1 MMKDLGYFEHVMRS
15 LQQAAEASRGET
27 DAEAA
32 VAHITRIARD
42 VLGDPDSAKGPG
54 ALRPGERDIK
64 VSGIFFA
71 APKRDHLLL
80 FADHGFPAEQRYH
93 RIGITDSRPGH
104 TVRTGEP
111 VVLPNTDNDTMFRQ
125 ILKTARMGSAL
136 YAPVVWQAQVLGML
150 NIAAQARNTY
160 DATDLKIALLFANL
174 TAATWVAL
182 DGPHYLARVVSALPP
197 WSSKG

>member
-1 MMKDLGYFEHVMRS
+1 MKDLGYFERVMRG

-32 VAHITRIARD
+32 VGHITRIARD
-42 VLGDPDSAKGPG
+42 VLGDPDSAKRPG
-54 ALRPGERDIK
+54 ALKPGESDLK

-71 APKRDHLLL
+71 APKRDHLVL
-80 FADHGFPAEQRYH
+80 FADHGFPAEQRH
-93 RIGITDSRPGH
+93 LRIGISDSRPGH

-125 ILKTARMGSAL
+125 ILRTARMGSAL
-136 YAPVVWQAQVLGML
+136 YAPVVWQAQVLGMF

-174 TAATWVAL
+174 AAPTWVAL
-182 DGPHYLARVVSALPP
+182 DGPHYLAGVVSALPP

>member
-1 MMKDLGYFEHVMRS
+1 MKDLGYFERVMRG

-32 VAHITRIARD
+32 VGHITRMARD
-42 VLGDPDSAKGPG
+42 VLGDPDSAKRPG
-54 ALRPGERDIK
+54 ALKPGERDVK

-80 FADHGFPAEQRYH
+80 FADHGFPAEQRH
-93 RIGITDSRPGH
+93 LRISIADSRPGH

-125 ILKTARMGSAL
+125 ILKSARMGSAL
-136 YAPVVWQAQVLGML
+136 YAPVVWQAQVLGMF

-160 DATDLKIALLFANL
+160 DATDLNIALLFANL
-174 TAATWVAL
+174 AAATWVAL
-182 DGPHYLARVVSALPP
+182 DGPDYLAGVVSALPP